1 MITLLYVSMCV
12 NKKLT
17 AFQCQEPWIRCNTNC
32 KSKTP

>member
-1 MITLLYVSMCV
+1 MRV
-12 NKKLT
+12 NTNLT